1 VCIERVGE
9 TDSQPDEL
17 DKILDLIGKS
27 SLAGHGMYV
36 YKKVCTSGCKK
47 IKLVKTVPH
56 WMYVTSQ
63 MISMSI
69 RGKT

>member
-36 YKKVCTSGCKK
+36 YKKG
-47 IKLVKTVPH
+47 
-56 WMYVTSQ
+56 MY
-63 MISMSI
+63 I
-69 RGKT
+69 RM